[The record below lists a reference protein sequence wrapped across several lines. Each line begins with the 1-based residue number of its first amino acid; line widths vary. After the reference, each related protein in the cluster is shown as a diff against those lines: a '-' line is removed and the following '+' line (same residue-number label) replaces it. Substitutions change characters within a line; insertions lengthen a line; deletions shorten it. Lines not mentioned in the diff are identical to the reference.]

1 MKYLIILISVG
12 FILTGC
18 DARLNF
24 MRPPD
29 VIKEPDQSHRLSSRK
44 FQGIPSLAISPKGK
58 LWVTWYAGS
67 NPKEDHTNYV
77 VVASSSN
84 GGKTFEEK
92 HIIEPDGAGPVRAFD
107 PELWVSPDGV
117 LWSFWAQTVEFDGT
131 IAGVWAMTNN
141 DPDNEESRWTNPR
154 RLTDGVMMCKP
165 TVLSS
170 GEWLLPVST
179 WMNTDNS
186 AKVYMSM
193 NKGKTWTL
201 QGASNIP
208 KNDRNFDEHMIVE
221 KNDKS
226 LWMLVRTLYGIG
238 ESFSEDKG
246 ETWSAL
252 GPATILHPPARF
264 FIRRLH
270 SGNLL
275 LVKHG
280 PIDKKIG
287 RSNLTA
293 YLSSDD
299 GETWSGG
306 LVLDDRSGISY
317 PDGEQNHDGVIHI
330 VYDHDRWG
338 AREILMA
345 KFTEKDVIEGRP
357 VSGSASL
364 RLVVSKYPEVPRKI
378 GTVK

>member
-1 MKYLIILISVG
+1 
-12 FILTGC
+12 
-18 DARLNF
+18 

-29 VIKEPDQSHRLSSRK
+29 VIKDPDQSHGLLSRK

-58 LWVTWYAGS
+58 LWITWYAGN

-84 GGKTFEEK
+84 GGITFEEK
-92 HIIEPDGAGPVRAFD
+92 HIIEPDGEGPVRAFD
-107 PELWVSPDGV
+107 PELWVSPDGA

-141 DPDNEESRWTNPR
+141 DPDNKESRWTEPR

-186 AKVYMSM
+186 AKVYMSID
-193 NKGKTWTL
+193 KGITWAL

-221 KNDKS
+221 KNDES

-246 ETWSAL
+246 GTWSAL
-252 GPATILHPPARF
+252 SPSAILHPPARF

-293 YLSSDD
+293 YLSGDD

-317 PDGEQNHDGVIHI
+317 PDGEQGPDGVIHI

-345 KFTEKDVIEGRP
+345 KFTEEDVIEGRP
-357 VSGSASL
+357 VSDSASL
-364 RLVVSKYPEVPRKI
+364 RLVVSKYPEVPSKVSEI
-378 GTVK
+378 KF